1 MTEKCHKADYFF
13 MGFLSGV
20 LLLSLSYATYNRV
33 EWSKNLGLFEYR
45 CKMVSE
51 AR

>member
-1 MTEKCHKADYFF
+1 MTEKCHKADYFI

-20 LLLSLSYATYNRV
+20 LLLGLSYAAYNRV
-33 EWSKNLGLFEYR
+33 EWSKKTGLFEYR